1 MEITMDKDLSLYDSH
16 EIVEHIRKDILDEY
30 KEVLDVFIHANPSS

>member
-1 MEITMDKDLSLYDSH
+1 MEITMDKNLSLYDSH

-30 KEVLDVFIHANPSS
+30 KEVLDVFIHANPS